1 MSYKKREKRCCVT
14 STKSWCMMSE
24 EAELLREMRDLLRLI
39 AEPAL
44 AKRDENRRG
53 ALREVVGKGK
63 TNARAV
69 LLMDGTRT
77 RQAIRQQSGIDPGNL
92 SRLEKALRNKE
103 LLSDDDR
110 PKLIIAI
117 PADFFE
123 IIEK

>member
-1 MSYKKREKRCCVT
+1 
-14 STKSWCMMSE
+14 MMSE